1 MNINVML
8 DEPLTSNNCVK
19 LVTELLKYILYQ
31 KQQIPFSYD
40 SLCQLHMKPT
50 DRNSSSVRT
59 LLNSLKTTSEH
70 LISQF
75 HLKGSKIKEIAILI
89 GATIVSPKLYIKMEF
104 PPNILNS
111 QEHYECKHASRKILL
126 SLMRSMLECSEFQDA
141 LTLPLNPTNTFV
153 LIQKSDT
160 NSMSEFFLPKPQYV
174 PPVKTSNCFVIKL
187 QHNDQI
193 KCNCAD
199 VVKVYNEVSESNYN
213 KSTDVEFINNL
224 NVNAHVPYQWYQS
237 REVIKGFK
245 FLR

>member
-1 MNINVML
+1 ML

-50 DRNSSSVRT
+50 DRNSSS
-59 LLNSLKTTSEH
+59 
-70 LISQF
+70 
-75 HLKGSKIKEIAILI
+75 GSKIKEIAILI